1 MYYLISSFSVEFNFK
16 FYFNSLSIRLVQ
28 FALSS
33 SNGGFYM
40 ENIIL
45 FTHIKSFCYY
55 FNLLWGFLRENIG
68 CFTHHR
74 HSVYNK
80 EQK

>member
-1 MYYLISSFSVEFNFK
+1 MYYSIASFSIEFNFK
-16 FYFNSLSIRLVQ
+16 FYFNSLSIILVRIP
-28 FALSS
+28 LSS
-33 SNGGFYM
+33 SNAGFHI

-45 FTHIKSFCYY
+45 FTHFISFCYY

-74 HSVYNK
+74 HFVYNK